1 MSDGMWLFLSFGI
14 GGVLFLVGRQAYRR
28 WKAGK
33 DADKLLE
40 EVIKGKDAFRR

>member
-1 MSDGMWLFLSFGI
+1 MSDGLWIFLGLGL
-14 GGVLFLVGRQAYRR
+14 GGFLLLVGRQAYRR

-40 EVIKGKDAFRR
+40 QVIKGKDAFRR